1 MEYVSMWAL
10 AITSQQYDRF
20 NKSYTVR
27 KDDCKYYAFNEV
39 GEIVQSGTIHE
50 IINFLEE
57 N

>member
-27 KDDCKYYAFNEV
+27 KDDYKYYAFNEGGDIILFV
-39 GEIVQSGTIHE
+39 GIWRLTIH
-50 IINFLEE
+50 
-57 N
+57 

>member
-1 MEYVSMWAL
+1 MWAL
-10 AITSQQYDRF
+10 AITAEKYDRF

-27 KDDCKYYAFNEV
+27 KDDYKYYVFNE
-39 GEIVQSGTIHE
+39 GGDIVQHGTVHE